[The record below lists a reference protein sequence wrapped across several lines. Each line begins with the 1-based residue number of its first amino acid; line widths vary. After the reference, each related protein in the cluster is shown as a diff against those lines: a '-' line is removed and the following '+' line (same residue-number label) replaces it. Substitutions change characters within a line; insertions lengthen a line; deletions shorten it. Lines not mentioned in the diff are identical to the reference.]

1 MRKKIPFLI
10 CFGNQDIGKTKEH
23 AVSKIKVAIITVEF
37 SPCAVNIG
45 FKRSR
50 NNFNISLV

>member
-1 MRKKIPFLI
+1 MRKKILLLI

-50 NNFNISLV
+50 NNFNISPV